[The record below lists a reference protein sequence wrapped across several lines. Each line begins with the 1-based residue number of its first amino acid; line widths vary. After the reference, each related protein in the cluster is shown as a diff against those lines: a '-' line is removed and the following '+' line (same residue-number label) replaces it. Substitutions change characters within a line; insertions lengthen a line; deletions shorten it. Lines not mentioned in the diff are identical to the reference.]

1 MGSLPGSEGA
11 SACEL
16 LAVVSVCTHS
26 VIGST
31 VRLLSVLVPLYR
43 THSVDLIG
51 RTQSSAVQTTVLS
64 GAPSKLSHWHGPG
77 TAGAREK
84 STRAATSSGT
94 AAEAATVPSARS
106 AVSMGVGRMASGMR

>member
-1 MGSLPGSEGA
+1 MQMGSLPGSEGA

-31 VRLLSVLVPLYR
+31 VRLLSVLVPLYS
-43 THSVDLIG
+43 THSVDLSG

-64 GAPSKLSHWHGPG
+64 GAPSKLSHG

-84 STRAATSSGT
+84 STRGATSSGT

>member
-1 MGSLPGSEGA
+1 MQMGSLPGSEGA

-31 VRLLSVLVPLYR
+31 VRLLSVLVPLYS
-43 THSVDLIG
+43 THSVDLSG

-64 GAPSKLSHWHGPG
+64 GAPSKLSHWHG

-84 STRAATSSGT
+84 STRGATSSGT